1 MKFEVMMESD
11 ESILPA
17 LHKSPKEFAE
27 EIRLFAA
34 AKWYEP
40 GFVSQERAAEIAG
53 MNRPDFLMAISRI
66 GVSPF
71 QYSYEDVLREVEI
84 LTV

>member
-1 MKFEVMMESD
+1 MKFEVMMEFD

-17 LHKSPKEFAE
+17 LHKSPKEFTE

-34 AKWYEP
+34 AKWYEL

-71 QYSYEDVLREVEI
+71 QYSYEDVLREVEN
-84 LTV
+84 VR